1 MLAGVGAGPPNFVG
15 MTPVG
20 ALTLWVVLTTACGA
34 GAAACVWKLGFAFM
48 AACTAP
54 GAALQEYTGCFGWS
68 EWFLSIA
75 IVLLS
80 FGFFATAS
88 KSTTA
93 AVHVVS
99 GGTRGEKCCGTM
111 SLIVLVVFMAVTSFA
126 SMYYLAKPWETYQTD
141 ASGVTK
147 DSPEWTIDNWL
158 VFLGSGM
165 FAGAAPFFV
174 ALLAVCFN
182 LCRKQPP
189 RFNSQSGEFDEMAA
203 EPRRRDLEHNLI
215 EHKGAAHSKQHTPLF
230 SAWKVFSA
238 LAVVGLCYLATT
250 IGSPMWNYSANS
262 YFMSRSDYTWGNL
275 SIGGERPCFTAGNC
289 SCGDYDYCPWFSF
302 HAYTDTFIYY
312 ATLATGVVVASIAHN
327 VRCCACARRT
337 VGGPTAPWAK
347 NCLPSVFHVYK
358 QGCSVLEAV
367 AIATCVCLFI
377 FWFIYW

>member
-1 MLAGVGAGPPNFVG
+1 VLAGVGAGPPNFVG

-215 EHKGAAHSKQHTPLF
+215 EHKGAAHSKQHTRCFPL
-230 SAWKVFSA
+230 
-238 LAVVGLCYLATT
+238 G
-250 IGSPMWNYSANS
+250 
-262 YFMSRSDYTWGNL
+262 R
-275 SIGGERPCFTAGNC
+275 
-289 SCGDYDYCPWFSF
+289 
-302 HAYTDTFIYY
+302 
-312 ATLATGVVVASIAHN
+312 
-327 VRCCACARRT
+327 
-337 VGGPTAPWAK
+337 
-347 NCLPSVFHVYK
+347 
-358 QGCSVLEAV
+358 CSVRWQWLVFVTWPQPLDPLCGIILPTRISCLDRTIHGAIYRSVESDHASPLEIAV
-367 AIATCVCLFI
+367 AVTTTTARGFRSMLTLTPSFTTQPSLPVWLLPPSPTTLGAAHAHAELWAVRRHRGLKIAYRVCSTSTNRDVQC
-377 FWFIYW
+377 